1 MKFSKKHLAALVCL
15 LAAVAICLAVFLGRS
30 GRAEVL
36 HISSQEGMS
45 ATLENLSYTQDG
57 HFTAT
62 ISLTLDQ
69 AQNTAAGAD
78 AQTQLEELKDSFDP
92 TIAYGET
99 SQPLVVKS
107 SSLRTEGGAPATL
120 VLEIDTWLTLNPP
133 PAEEPVQISLTGFSE
148 PFQTT
153 LA

>member
-1 MKFSKKHLAALVCL
+1 MKFSKKQLTILVCL
-15 LAAVAICLAVFLGRS
+15 LAVVAICLAVFLGRP

-36 HISSQEGMS
+36 HISSQDGMS
-45 ATLENLSYTQDG
+45 ASLENLSYTQDG
-57 HFTAT
+57 HFTAS

-69 AQNTAAGAD
+69 EQNTASGAD
-78 AQTQLEELKDSFDP
+78 AQTQLEELKDSFTP

-107 SSLRTEGGAPATL
+107 SSLCTEEGSPATL
-120 VLEIDTWLTLNPP
+120 VLEVDTWLTLNPP
-133 PAEEPVQISLTGFSE
+133 PAEEPVQISLPGFSE
-148 PFQTT
+148 AFQTT